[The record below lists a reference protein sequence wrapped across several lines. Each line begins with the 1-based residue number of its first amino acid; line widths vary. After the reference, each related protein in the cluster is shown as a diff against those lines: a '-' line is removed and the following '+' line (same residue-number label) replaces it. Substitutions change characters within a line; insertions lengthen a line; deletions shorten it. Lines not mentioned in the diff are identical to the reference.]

1 MPLLRSRPTPRRQL
15 DQVEREVGWICPC
28 ISSPRLTS
36 LQSCNHLRQLVV
48 GTAGRISN
56 LAILVS
62 SAIARTLPD
71 DTDDLVTHDLLSLAE
86 AELLLRLFFD
96 NLNPMISL
104 FDQALHTLNYLRSTS
119 SALTSA
125 ILAMSAKFFRSD
137 LHLPI
142 LRHYHTISSRALNS
156 DQCSTALVQ
165 SLMVDVYWKDVKDVS
180 AWRKIGAAI
189 RMGYQMRWHEI
200 RKSALPVSE
209 HEARVILVSNLPEYS
224 YFGLNH
230 RGRRKNLAV

>member
-15 DQVEREVGWICPC
+15 DQVDRGVGWICPF
-28 ISSPRLTS
+28 ISNPRLTS
-36 LQSCNHLRQLVV
+36 RRYCNNLRQLVV

-56 LAILVS
+56 LAIPVS
-62 SAIARTLPD
+62 SAMPPALPD
-71 DTDDLVTHDLLSLAE
+71 GADDLVTHDLLSLAE

-104 FDQALHTLNYLRSTS
+104 FDQALHTLDYLRSTS

-125 ILAMSAKFFRSD
+125 ILAMSAKFFRPD

-156 DQCSTALVQ
+156 DECSTALVQ
-165 SLMVDVYWKDVKDVS
+165 SLMVDVYWKEVKDVS
-180 AWRKIGAAI
+180 AWRKTGAAI
-189 RMGYQMRWHEI
+189 RMGYQMRWHDI
-200 RKSALPVSE
+200 RKSPLPASKR
-209 HEARVILVSNLPEYS
+209 EARVILVSSLP
-224 YFGLNH
+224 GCRVH
-230 RGRRKNLAV
+230 